1 MAPERLSSGPLDVA
15 SSSLQ
20 DEEDTPEE
28 HRVWE
33 KANPMATDGGAERG
47 EQAGRAAQQEQV
59 GRDTR
64 EGCGY
69 VDFHSR
75 NKRQTPP

>member
-20 DEEDTPEE
+20 DEEDSPEE

-33 KANPMATDGGAERG
+33 KANPMAMDGGAEREEG
-47 EQAGRAAQQEQV
+47 GRAAQQEEV
-59 GRDTR
+59 GLR
-64 EGCGY
+64 GG
-69 VDFHSR
+69 
-75 NKRQTPP
+75 RQ